1 MSISSLGVGSGLD
14 LSSLVRQLVAA
25 ERLPTEHRL
34 LSREA
39 TLQGQLSAFGTI
51 RSGLSGLSTA
61 LATLRDLQVGRTAA
75 SSDTSRLTVSA
86 GQAAAF
92 GSYSVEVEQLATAH
106 SLASAFRFESAD
118 AVVGTGVVTLKV
130 GEGEGVDIV
139 IGEENNSL
147 RGIRDAIN
155 EAGAGVQA
163 SIINDGT
170 GSRLVLSSN
179 ATGAAGTIGIGVS
192 DDDGNDTDL
201 AGLSRLAAV
210 NMEETVTAR
219 DARVVINGLTVTSAS
234 NTLDNVIE
242 GLSLTLR
249 ATTEPGAPVSVTVS
263 ENRGS
268 VRNAVNAFIEAY
280 NAVVEQIRELTKY
293 DPESREGAI
302 LVGDGTLRSIRSRLS
317 EGLLQAGG
325 LEGSGLTHLV
335 NLGIRSDRD
344 GRLSLD
350 AAALEAAMNRD
361 MDGVVALL
369 NDVSGGLEDRMRGFS
384 GAGGLLDARSDGL
397 RNRIQ
402 DIDRQR
408 EALDKRMALYE
419 ARLVRQFG
427 AMDTL
432 VGQLQQTSRYLDQHL
447 GALNAMLNQK
457 R

>member
-25 ERLPTEHRL
+25 ERQPTEHRL
-34 LSREA
+34 MSREA
-39 TLQGQLSAFGTI
+39 TLQAQLSAFGTI

-75 SSDTSRLTVSA
+75 SADTSRLTVTA
-86 GQAAAF
+86 GQTADF
-92 GSYSVEVEQLATAH
+92 GTYSVEVEQLATAH
-106 SLASAFRFESAD
+106 SLASEFRFDSAE
-118 AVVGTGVVTLKV
+118 AVVGTGVLTLRV
-130 GEGEGVDIV
+130 GEGEDVDIV
-139 IGEENNSL
+139 IGEENNTL

-163 SIINDGT
+163 AIVNDGT
-170 GSRLVLSSN
+170 GSRLVLTAGN
-179 ATGAAGTIGIGVS
+179 TGSANTIAITVS
-192 DDDGNDTDL
+192 DDDGDDNDL
-201 AGLSRLAAV
+201 AGLSRLAAA
-210 NMEETVTAR
+210 NMEETVAAR
-219 DARVVINGLTVTSAS
+219 DARVVINGLTVTSAG
-234 NTLDNVIE
+234 NTLDNAIE

-249 ATTEPGAPVSVTVS
+249 GTTEPGSPVSVTVS

-268 VRNAVNAFIEAY
+268 VRTAVNAFIEAY

-302 LVGDGTLRSIRSRLS
+302 LVGDGTLRSIRGRLS

-325 LEGSGLTHLV
+325 PEGSGLTHLV
-335 NLGIRSDRD
+335 NLGIRSDRE

-350 AAALEAAMNRD
+350 ASALDEAMKGD
-361 MDGVVALL
+361 MGGVVALL
-369 NDVSGGLEDRMRGFS
+369 NDVSGGLEERIRGFS

-432 VGQLQQTSRYLDQHL
+432 VGQLQQTSRYLDQQL
-447 GALNAMLNQK
+447 GALNAMLTQ
-457 R
+457 RR